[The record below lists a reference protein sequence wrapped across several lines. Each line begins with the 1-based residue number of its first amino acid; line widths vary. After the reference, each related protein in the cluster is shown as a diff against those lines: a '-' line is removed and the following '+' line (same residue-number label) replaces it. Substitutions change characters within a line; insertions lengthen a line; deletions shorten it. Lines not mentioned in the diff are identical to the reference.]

1 MPSASAAASAPTPA
15 APASGPDRAVGA
27 AATAPTQVTQTG
39 VVLGVEAGSTLVEA
53 VVATAGGEVLG
64 RGRSALANPT
74 ALPIADVVAHLSDA
88 VRQALGGV
96 APASVAGVVVGAAG
110 ILRYSRGSSAE
121 ALAKT
126 WVDAGLTCP
135 VQVVADAVTAF
146 AAGTPRRTG
155 SVLIAGVGSIAARV
169 ENEEVTARIDGNG
182 WLVGDDGSGFW
193 IGRQAVRAVF
203 AALDGRGEPTL
214 LAPAV
219 LATVT
224 GDEVVPD
231 SAEEQIAALRDAV
244 YDGPPIALAALAPLV
259 SAAATAGDRVAQRIV
274 DRAVSLLMATAT
286 ALTGDGRPAEPLVLA
301 GSLLTAPGPIGAEVQ
316 RRLAEHHGGTP
327 LIAAPGAV
335 GAAWLAARA
344 LEPGI
349 DAGVHARLAAGAAAS
364 VGEGEG

>member
-15 APASGPDRAVGA
+15 APSSDAARADAGAATGA
-27 AATAPTQVTQTG
+27 AAAPARARTG

-53 VVATAGGEVLG
+53 VVATVEGEVIG

-74 ALPIADVVAHLSDA
+74 ALPIPDVVAHLSDA
-88 VRQALGGV
+88 VRKALGNV

-135 VQVVADAVTAF
+135 VLVVADAVTAF
-146 AAGTPRRTG
+146 AAGTPRPSG

-169 ENEEVTARIDGNG
+169 EGEEVTARIDGNG

-224 GDEVVPD
+224 GDDVVPQSNED
-231 SAEEQIAALRDAV
+231 QIAALRDAV

-259 SAAATAGDRVAQRIV
+259 SAAASAGDRVAQRIV

-286 ALTGDGRPAEPLVLA
+286 ALSEDNADEPLVLA

-335 GAAWLAARA
+335 GAAWLAARVM
-344 LEPGI
+344 EPGI
-349 DAGVHARLAAGAAAS
+349 DAEVHARLTAGA
-364 VGEGEG
+364 VCPEG

>member
-27 AATAPTQVTQTG
+27 AATAPTQVTRTG

-203 AALDGRGEPTL
+203 AALDGRGEQTL
-214 LAPAV
+214 LAEAV

-224 GDEVVPD
+224 GDDVVPQ
-231 SAEEQIAALRDAV
+231 SKQEQIAALRDAV

-286 ALTGDGRPAEPLVLA
+286 ALTGDSPEEPLVLA

-349 DAGVHARLAAGAAAS
+349 YAGVHARLAAGAAAS

>member
-1 MPSASAAASAPTPA
+1 MPSASAAPSAPTPA
-15 APASGPDRAVGA
+15 APSADAASARARSR
-27 AATAPTQVTQTG
+27 TG
-39 VVLGVEAGSTLVEA
+39 GVLGVEAGSTLVEA
-53 VVATAGGEVLG
+53 VVATVEGEVIG

-74 ALPIADVVAHLSDA
+74 ALPIADVVARLSDA
-88 VRQALGGV
+88 VGQALGSV
-96 APASVAGVVVGAAG
+96 APSSVAGVVVGAAG

-135 VQVVADAVTAF
+135 VLVVADAVTAF
-146 AAGTPRRTG
+146 AAGTPRPSG
-155 SVLIAGVGSIAARV
+155 SVLIAGVGSIAARI
-169 ENEEVTARIDGNG
+169 EGEEVRARIDGNG

-193 IGRQAVRAVF
+193 VGRQAVRAVF

-224 GDEVVPD
+224 GDDAVPQ
-231 SAEEQIAALRDAV
+231 STEEQISALRDAV

-259 SAAATAGDRVAQRIV
+259 SAAASAGDRVAQRIV

-286 ALTGDGRPAEPLVLA
+286 ALTGDNPDEPLVLA

-335 GAAWLAARA
+335 GAAWLAARV

-349 DAGVHARLAAGAAAS
+349 GAGVHERLSAEAACPD
-364 VGEGEG
+364 E

>member
-1 MPSASAAASAPTPA
+1 MPSASPAASAPSPAAAASA
-15 APASGPDRAVGA
+15 APARERSGA
-27 AATAPTQVTQTG
+27 G

-53 VVATAGGEVLG
+53 VVATVEGDVIG

-88 VRQALGGV
+88 VGQALGGT

-135 VQVVADAVTAF
+135 VSVVADAVTAF

-169 ENEEVTARIDGNG
+169 EGDEVTARIDGNG

-203 AALDGRGEPTL
+203 AALDGRGEPTM
-214 LAPAV
+214 LAEAV

-224 GDEVVPD
+224 DDVVPHTT
-231 SAEEQIAALRDAV
+231 EEQIAALRDAV

-259 SAAATAGDRVAQRIV
+259 SAAASAGDRVAQRIV

-286 ALTGDGRPAEPLVLA
+286 ALTGDNPDEPMVLA

-335 GAAWLAARA
+335 GAAWLAARV

-349 DAGVHARLAAGAAAS
+349 GAGVHTRLVAGA
-364 VGEGEG
+364 GR

>member
-1 MPSASAAASAPTPA
+1 MSSASAAPSDST
-15 APASGPDRAVGA
+15 A
-27 AATAPTQVTQTG
+27 AAARTGTG

-53 VVATAGGEVLG
+53 VVATVGGEVIG
-64 RGRSALANPT
+64 RGRSALANPM
-74 ALPIADVVAHLSDA
+74 ALPISDVVAHLSDA
-88 VRQALGGV
+88 VGQALAGIGQEPGGV
-96 APASVAGVVVGAAG
+96 APSSVAGVVVGAAG

-135 VQVVADAVTAF
+135 VLVVADAVTAF
-146 AAGTPRRTG
+146 AAGTPRRSG

-169 ENEEVTARIDGNG
+169 EGEEVTARIDGNG

-219 LATVT
+219 LGTVT
-224 GDEVVPD
+224 GDDLVPR
-231 SAEEQIAALRDAV
+231 STEEQIAALRDAV

-259 SAAATAGDRVAQRIV
+259 SAAATAGDRVAQRIA

-286 ALTGDGRPAEPLVLA
+286 ALTGEHPDPDEPLVLA

-316 RRLAEHHGGTP
+316 RRLAERHGGTP
-327 LIAAPGAV
+327 LLAAPGAV
-335 GAAWLAARA
+335 GAAWLAARV
-344 LEPGI
+344 LEPE
-349 DAGVHARLAAGAAAS
+349 VGAAVHERLTAEA
-364 VGEGEG
+364 VCPEG